1 MKRLTVDLV
10 EIVKDI
16 SECADLVSS
25 IFNKHH
31 RRVACIAL
39 NIAQYMDLS
48 LEEKRDL
55 VLASL
60 LHDVG
65 ALSVKERFR
74 YLEFESNFEDKG
86 LCNHAELGYRL
97 FKGFRPFSFLATLIR
112 YHHTYYK
119 DLQNDALPISAYILH
134 LADRV
139 SILMRDEKEILGQTD
154 FIKERIK
161 SQKGRMFSPDAVD
174 GFLEA
179 SSKESFWFDAI
190 YLPLETLIDENSL
203 YLSTALDIDELMS
216 LAWVFH
222 LIIDFRSR
230 FTSAHSCG
238 VSATSSILARL
249 YSFSE
254 EEVKLMEI
262 AGYLHDLGK
271 IAIPIDI
278 LEKPGKLTE
287 EEFNIMK
294 SHVYYSYRIL
304 GKVKGFETINT
315 WASLHHER
323 LDGSGYPFKLKEEYI
338 PLGSRIM
345 MVADVFN
352 ALTEDRPYRKGL
364 SVYEALSH
372 IRDLTSNNKLD
383 RDVFIKL
390 KNNLVDI
397 SEMLIGI
404 KKNALE
410 NYAKFYSD
418 IERSESYATNME

>member
-1 MKRLTVDLV
+1 MKKLTIDLV

-31 RRVACIAL
+31 RRVACVAL
-39 NIAQYMDLS
+39 NIANHMGLS
-48 LEEKRDL
+48 LDEKREL

-74 YLEFESNFEDKG
+74 YLEFESDFDGRNYY
-86 LCNHAELGYRL
+86 NHAEIGYRL
-97 FKGFRPFSFLATLIR
+97 FSSFKLFSALAILIR
-112 YHHTYYK
+112 YHHTYYA
-119 DLQNDALPISAYILH
+119 DLKNDALPIGAYILH

-139 SILMRDEKEILGQTD
+139 SILIRDEKEILGQTD
-154 FIKERIK
+154 FIKEKIK
-161 SQKGRMFSPDAVD
+161 LQRGRMFNPDAVD

-190 YLPLETLIDENSL
+190 YLPLETLIDESSL
-203 YLSTALDIDELMS
+203 YLSTTLDVDELIS
-216 LAWVFH
+216 LAWIFH
-222 LIIDFRSR
+222 FIIDFRSR

-254 EEVKLMEI
+254 EEVKLMEV

-278 LEKPGKLTE
+278 LEKPGRLTE

-304 GKVKGFETINT
+304 NKIKGFETINT

-323 LDGSGYPFKLKEEYI
+323 LDGSGYPFRLKKEYI

-364 SVYEALSH
+364 SVYEALNH
-372 IRDLTSNNKLD
+372 IRDLVSNNKLD
-383 RDVFIKL
+383 RDVFNKL
-390 KNNLVDI
+390 KNNLADI
-397 SEMLIGI
+397 LEMLIGI
-404 KKNALE
+404 RKNALE
-410 NYAKFYSD
+410 NFAKFYSD
-418 IERSESYATNME
+418 IEGSESYAINME